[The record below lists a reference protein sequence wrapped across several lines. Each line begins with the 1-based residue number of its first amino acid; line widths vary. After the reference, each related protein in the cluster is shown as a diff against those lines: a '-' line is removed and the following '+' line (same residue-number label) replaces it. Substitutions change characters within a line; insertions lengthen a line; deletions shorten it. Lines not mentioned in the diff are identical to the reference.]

1 MSLNLVHFPD
11 FKKPLFG
18 AKPNNSTY
26 DLLCKLKEELG
37 CLHISHVFQSPS
49 PQAKGPLAAETSV
62 VVTYPTSWIIR
73 YSMRNYFRVDPLMR
87 MDGQIAQVC
96 DMADFADDSSEVAEF
111 LHDGEV
117 HGLGNFMVAVPVTNQ
132 LGYPGNTLFSFD
144 LEGDK
149 QAAFISANRE
159 RLAAAADLIHQTVLQ
174 ERGLTT
180 APTTHTPLTR
190 REVECLR
197 WAAFGKTDS
206 EIADI
211 LEIARWTVVTYL
223 QNAKVKLGCPN
234 RTAAVAT
241 ALVMGIIDLSD
252 QRQDPE

>member
-18 AKPNNSTY
+18 AKPNHSTY
-26 DLLCKLKEELG
+26 DLLCRLKEELG
-37 CLHISHVFQSPS
+37 CLHISHVFQSPAG
-49 PQAKGPLAAETSV
+49 QAKGPLAAETSV

-73 YSMRNYFRVDPLMR
+73 YSMRNYFKVDPLMR
-87 MDGQIAQVC
+87 MDGRISSVC
-96 DMADFADDSSEVAEF
+96 NLAELAGESPEVAEF
-111 LHDGEV
+111 LHDGEI
-117 HGLGNFMVAVPVTNQ
+117 HGLGNFMVAAAVGHH
-132 LGYPGNTLFSFD
+132 LGYPGNTLFTFD
-144 LEGDK
+144 LEP
-149 QAAFISANRE
+149 ASREAFFAEGRE
-159 RLAAAADLIHQTVLQ
+159 RWAAAADLIHQTVLQ
-174 ERGLTT
+174 ERGLTS
-180 APTTHTPLTR
+180 APTNTQLTR

-197 WAAFGKTDS
+197 WAAFGKTDG

-211 LEIARWTVVTYL
+211 LSIARWTVVTYL

-252 QRQDPE
+252 PN

>member
-1 MSLNLVHFPD
+1 MSLNLIHFPD
-11 FKKPLFG
+11 FKKSIFG
-18 AKPNNSTY
+18 AKPNSTY
-26 DLLCKLKEELG
+26 ELLCKLKGDVG

-49 PQAKGPLAAETSV
+49 SPAKGPLAAETSV
-62 VVTYPTSWIIR
+62 VVTFPTSWIIR
-73 YSMRNYFRVDPLMR
+73 YSMRNYFRVDPMMR
-87 MDGQIAQVC
+87 MDGQMTGVC
-96 DMADFADDSSEVAEF
+96 DLAEFGKSSSEVAEF
-111 LHDGEV
+111 LHDGEI
-117 HGLGNFMVAVPVTNQ
+117 HGLGSFMVAAPVTNQ
-132 LGYPGNTLFSFD
+132 LGYPGNTLFTFD
-144 LEGDK
+144 LETSK
-149 QAAFISANRE
+149 RAAFLQANRE
-159 RLAAAADLIHQTVLQ
+159 RLAAAADLIHQTILQ
-174 ERGLTT
+174 ERGLTVV
-180 APTTHTPLTR
+180 PTNTPLTR

-252 QRQDPE
+252 QRHEAS